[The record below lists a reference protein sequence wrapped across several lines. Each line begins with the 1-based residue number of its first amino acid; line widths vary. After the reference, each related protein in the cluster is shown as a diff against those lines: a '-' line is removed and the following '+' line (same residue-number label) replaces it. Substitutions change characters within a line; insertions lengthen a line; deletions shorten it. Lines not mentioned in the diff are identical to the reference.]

1 MSAGS
6 TEDGKKHSVRSC
18 VGKTFDPLPVRSRD
32 MHIGKSC
39 RLAGRQH
46 PAVCGK
52 PLLPGV
58 ARSVLCGRV
67 VKATPHS
74 PPSAH
79 RGRRPTPRSR
89 KTFVDA
95 RLRHPGQRRPR
106 RTLTKSGFER
116 GGPRGCFATPLGSTA
131 GSGLSGGD
139 RLPEGNVCAF
149 AWGSP
154 GNERIQPG
162 APVTDAPQMNRKELH
177 HDANYPPLCP
187 DHRCGVQ

>member
-18 VGKTFDPLPVRSRD
+18 VGKTFDPLPVRPRN
-32 MHIGKSC
+32 MLMGKSC
-39 RLAGRQH
+39 RLAGRQP

-79 RGRRPTPRSR
+79 RGRPPTQRSR
-89 KTFVDA
+89 KTSADA
-95 RLRHPGQRRPR
+95 PLLRPGQRRPR
-106 RTLTKSGFER
+106 RTLTKYGFEQAGR
-116 GGPRGCFATPLGSTA
+116 GVLRDPAAPGWQPYRQTIVY
-131 GSGLSGGD
+131 
-139 RLPEGNVCAF
+139 RRGNVCAF

-154 GNERIQPG
+154 SNERIQPG
-162 APVTDAPQMNRKELH
+162 ASVTNRRK
-177 HDANYPPLCP
+177 
-187 DHRCGVQ
+187 